1 MVEKTALL
9 SDDDRLLLL
18 RMKDI
23 LEEISET
30 LDIVGDEETLNSIS
44 DAEEDVEAG
53 RLRDYNEFK
62 GELKR
67 SGEI

>member
-1 MVEKTALL
+1 M
-9 SDDDRLLLL
+9 
-18 RMKDI
+18 
-23 LEEISET
+23 EEISET

>member
-1 MVEKTALL
+1 VVEKTALL